1 MGKRYPAC
9 IFMCESAGWP
19 GRLRTK
25 KSDAKITSILR
36 GQGKIQDNAS
46 MPRNRS
52 VASVP
57 DRRER
62 MVGGGYFPYEKR
74 VRRIG
79 PGCLRRVEY
88 EARYPDLSA
97 SRGHFLH
104 FFRSKVEVLRV
115 DLSWE
120 AFSTFPNYRRRIL
133 LVSNTT
139 MLPKIDSLPISPS
152 FSCLLSIPLWN

>member
-1 MGKRYPAC
+1 VTIISTVRGTAKGRGGVGKRYPAC

-25 KSDAKITSILR
+25 KSDAKITSILK

-62 MVGGGYFPYEKR
+62 MVGG
-74 VRRIG
+74 RI
-79 PGCLRRVEY
+79 
-88 EARYPDLSA
+88 
-97 SRGHFLH
+97 
-104 FFRSKVEVLRV
+104 
-115 DLSWE
+115 
-120 AFSTFPNYRRRIL
+120 FS
-133 LVSNTT
+133 V
-139 MLPKIDSLPISPS
+139 
-152 FSCLLSIPLWN
+152 